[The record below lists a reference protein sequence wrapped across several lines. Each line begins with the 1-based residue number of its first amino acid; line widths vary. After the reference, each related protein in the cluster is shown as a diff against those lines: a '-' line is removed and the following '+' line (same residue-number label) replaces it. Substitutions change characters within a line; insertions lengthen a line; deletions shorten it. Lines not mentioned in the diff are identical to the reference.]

1 MRVSGGTM
9 YAPLQ
14 ILSAYS
20 LLKNPNTIEQ
30 IIQAVKDKHYEAVAL
45 TDINVMYG
53 AVDFYQAAKSYGI
66 KPLFGVTLLVNG
78 LVNTATAFPMVL
90 IAENQ
95 LGYQNLM
102 WISSAKMTSKTS
114 EMTLAAIADHLDGI
128 NVILS
133 QDSELSQFIAAEYD
147 NSTAYWQ
154 KLTAQIKSENLY
166 LGINPGLAAQIQER
180 LVSFSHENQ
189 AQLIALDDVD
199 YLNPDDAFTTQVLKA
214 IDANAQLDGIK
225 ALSQQLGTH
234 TLEDSNHIKM
244 AYLATDALKIAYHNN
259 EQLVAK
265 SRVDIVFKKKVSLPT
280 YTLPNDGQTAGE
292 YLRLMSKKGL
302 ADRLKYGN
310 VAIEPA
316 RYEKRLNHELETIDR
331 LGFNDYFLIV
341 WDIVNFAHQKDIQM
355 GAGRGSAAGSLVSFA
370 LGITDVDP
378 LQFGLLFER
387 FLNPERVQMPDI
399 DIDWPDNKREA
410 LLTYLHDKY
419 GQRNFA
425 QILTFGTLAAK
436 QALRDTARVFGLSQ
450 AMMSRI
456 SNAIPQPKQGRK
468 VVIQDALA
476 TSDQLKNTLAT
487 IENGELLLKVAQH
500 IEGLPRNYS
509 THAAGVVLSADALVK
524 TLPVQSGTDDRLLT
538 QFEKNPVEALG
549 LLKIDVLGL
558 SNLSILAQTLYAAK
572 QSLPKGFNISDVP
585 LDDTK
590 TLDLYARGDT
600 DGIFQ
605 FESPGIKN
613 VLRQLKPDTF
623 EHIVAVNALYRP
635 GPSRHIETFIKRR
648 HGREAITMPDTSL
661 KTILAPTFGIIVYQE
676 QVMLVAEAYA
686 GFTLGEADIL
696 RSAMSKKKLE
706 KMAAIHEQFVTG
718 AVSLGHDVK
727 QAEQIFAYIDEFA
740 NYGFNRSH
748 AVAYSKLSFELA
760 YMKAHYPVAFFTAL
774 LNANLGS
781 PEKVRRYV
789 TAAKLREIAVKP
801 PSINQSQR
809 FWTSTNQTI
818 QMGLN
823 NIRGI
828 RTDFVTVLLEERKSN
843 GGFQSFQSFVRRLP
857 DKFRKHDVL
866 VQLIYAG
873 ALDAFGYNRAEL
885 INSLDDLIEAASFGD
900 LILNET
906 KIKKIDEFP
915 ATEKLAHE
923 KEVIGINLSGHPLD
937 GYSEIITQQ
946 HFDQIV
952 DLTQKNQSSKVIVLV
967 DNIRKTRT
975 KKGEEMAFITVSDTT
990 GNISV
995 TIFSHLLVK
1004 VQTLLKVGAIIQ
1016 ITGKVD
1022 RYNDKLSVIANQISV
1037 APNVQSLATGTWFLR
1052 FDDAHDTADNRRDVI
1067 KILQKYHGDN
1077 PVVIYWKKS
1086 EQNQKLDA
1094 KFWLSDE
1101 TAVIVELAP
1110 LLGHDNIVFRRSR

>member
-1 MRVSGGTM
+1 M

-30 IIQAVKDKHYEAVAL
+30 IIQVAKAKHYEAMTL

-53 AVDFYQAAKSYGI
+53 AVDFYQTAKKYGI
-66 KPLFGVTLLVNG
+66 KPLFGVTLFING
-78 LVNTATAFPMVL
+78 LVNTATTFPMLL

-95 LGYQNLM
+95 VGYQNLM
-102 WISSAKMTSKTS
+102 WISSAKMTSKS
-114 EMTLAAIADHLDGI
+114 SDMTLTVIADHLDGI

-133 QDSELSQFIAAEYD
+133 QDSELAQFIAAEYD
-147 NSTAYWQ
+147 DSTEYWQ
-154 KLTAQIKSENLY
+154 DLTRQIKSENLY
-166 LGINPGLAAQIQER
+166 LGINPSLASQIQAR
-180 LVSFSHENQ
+180 LVSFSRANQ

-234 TLEDSNHIKM
+234 TLEDLNQIKA
-244 AYLATDALKIAYHNN
+244 AYLATDALKIAYQHN
-259 EQLVAK
+259 EQLVSK
-265 SRVDIVFKKKVSLPT
+265 SQVDIVFKQTASLPAFA
-280 YTLPNDGQTAGE
+280 LPNPGQTAGE
-292 YLRLMSKKGL
+292 YLRFISEKGL
-302 ADRLKYGN
+302 SDRLKSKK
-310 VAIEPA
+310 VSED
-316 RYEKRLNHELETIDR
+316 RYEERLKNELDTINR

-355 GAGRGSAAGSLVSFA
+355 GAGRGSAAGSLVAYA
-370 LGITDVDP
+370 LRITDVDP

-399 DIDWPDNKREA
+399 DIDWPDNKRDLVLA
-410 LLTYLHDKY
+410 YLHDKY

-436 QALRDTARVFGLSQ
+436 QALRDTARVFGVSQ

-456 SNAIPQPKQGRK
+456 SNAVPQPKQGRK
-468 VVIQDALA
+468 VTIQNALEV
-476 TSDQLKNTLAT
+476 SDNLKNTLSS
-487 IENGELLLKVAQH
+487 IENGDLLLKVAQQ

-558 SNLSILAQTLYAAK
+558 SNLSILAQTLYAA
-572 QSLPKGFNISDVP
+572 QPNLPKHFNISNIP
-585 LDDTK
+585 LDDDK
-590 TLDLYARGDT
+590 TLALYAAGDT

-613 VLRQLKPDTF
+613 VLRQLKPATF

-635 GPSRHIETFIKRR
+635 GPSRNIETFIKRR
-648 HGREAITMPDTSL
+648 HGLENVTMPDPSL

-686 GFTLGEADIL
+686 GFTLSEADIL

-706 KMAAIHEQFVTG
+706 KMAAMHEQFVAG
-718 AVSLGHDVK
+718 AVSLGHDVS

-760 YMKAHYPVAFFTAL
+760 YMKAHYPVAFFTAV

-781 PEKVRRYV
+781 PDKVRRYV
-789 TAAKLREIAVKP
+789 MAAKIRDITVKAP
-801 PSINQSQR
+801 NVNQSQR
-809 FWTSTNQTI
+809 FWTSADETL

-823 NIRGI
+823 NIRGV
-828 RTDFVTVLLEERKSN
+828 RTDFVTTLLEERHNN
-843 GGFQSFQSFVRRLP
+843 GKFQSFQSFVRRLP
-857 DKFRKHDVL
+857 DKFRKHDIL
-866 VQLIYAG
+866 VQLVYAG
-873 ALDAFGYNRAEL
+873 ALDDFGYNRAEL
-885 INSLDDLIEAASFGD
+885 ISALDDLIEAASFGD

-906 KIKKIDEFP
+906 KIKKIAEFSS
-915 ATEKLAHE
+915 TEKLAHE
-923 KEVIGINLSGHPLD
+923 KEVIGVNLSGHPLD
-937 GYSEIITQQ
+937 SYSEMITTQ
-946 HFDQIV
+946 HLDQIA
-952 DLTQKNQSSKVIVLV
+952 DLTQKNQMIKAIVLV

-975 KKGEEMAFITVSDTT
+975 KKGEEMAFITVSDMT
-990 GNISV
+990 GSISV

-1004 VQTLLKVGAIIQ
+1004 VSDLLKVGVIVQ
-1016 ITGKVD
+1016 IAGKVD
-1022 RYNDKLSVIANQISV
+1022 RYNDKLSVIANQMSL
-1037 APNVQSLATGTWFLR
+1037 APSVQSLAKGTWFLR
-1052 FDDAHDTADNRRDVI
+1052 FDDTHDTAENRRDVI
-1067 KILQKYHGDN
+1067 NVLKKYHGNN
-1077 PVVIYWKKS
+1077 PVVIYWQKS
-1086 EQNQKLDA
+1086 DRNQKLDA
-1094 KFWLSDE
+1094 KFWMIDE
-1101 TAVIVELAP
+1101 TAVIIELAP
-1110 LLGHDNIVFRRSR
+1110 LLGNDNIVFRRSH

>member
-1 MRVSGGTM
+1 MRVSGGPM

-30 IIQAVKDKHYEAVAL
+30 IIQVAKERHYEAVAL

-53 AVDFYQAAKSYGI
+53 AVDFYQTARKYGI
-66 KPLFGVTLLVNG
+66 KPLFGLTLLING
-78 LVNTATAFPMVL
+78 LVNTATTFPVLL

-95 LGYQNLM
+95 AGYQNLM
-102 WISSAKMTSKTS
+102 WISSAKMTSKS
-114 EMTLAAIADHLDGI
+114 SDMTLTVIADHLDGI

-133 QDSELSQFIAAEYD
+133 QDSELAQFIAAEYD
-147 NSTAYWQ
+147 DATDYWQ
-154 KLTAQIKSENLY
+154 DLTTKIKPENVY
-166 LGINPGLAAQIQER
+166 LGINPSLAPQIQSR
-180 LVSFSHENQ
+180 LVNFSLANQ
-189 AQLIALDDVD
+189 ARLIALDDID

-214 IDANAQLDGIK
+214 IDANAQLDGVK
-225 ALSQQLGTH
+225 VLSQQLGTH
-234 TLEDSNHIKM
+234 TLEDLNQVKA
-244 AYLATDALKIAYHNN
+244 AYLTTDALKMAYQHN
-259 EQLVAK
+259 EQLVSK
-265 SRVDIVFKKKVSLPT
+265 SRVDIMFKQTASLPSFE
-280 YTLPNDGQTAGE
+280 LPNSEQTSGE
-292 YLRLMSKKGL
+292 YLQFISEKGL
-302 ADRLKYGN
+302 SNRLKGRKLPEDHYS
-310 VAIEPA
+310 
-316 RYEKRLNHELETIDR
+316 KRLKHELQVINH

-341 WDIVNFAHQKDIQM
+341 WDIVNFAHQKNIQM
-355 GAGRGSAAGSLVSFA
+355 GAGRGSAAGSLVAYA

-387 FLNPERVQMPDI
+387 FLNPDRVQMPDI

-410 LLTYLHDKY
+410 ILTYLHDKY

-425 QILTFGTLAAK
+425 QIITFGTLAAK
-436 QALRDTARVFGLSQ
+436 QALRDTARVFGVSQ

-456 SNAIPQPKQGRK
+456 SHAIPQPKQGRK
-468 VVIQDALA
+468 VSIQDALES
-476 TSDQLKNTLAT
+476 SDNLKNTLSI
-487 IENGELLLKVAQH
+487 IENGDLLLKVAQQ

-558 SNLSILAQTLYAAK
+558 SNLSILAQTLYVAK
-572 QSLPKGFNISDVP
+572 ANLPEYFNISDVP
-585 LDDTK
+585 LDDEK
-590 TLDLYARGDT
+590 TLDLYAAGDT

-613 VLRQLKPDTF
+613 VLRQLKPATF

-635 GPSRHIETFIKRR
+635 GPSRNIETFIKRR
-648 HGREAITMPDTSL
+648 HGLENVTMLDASL

-696 RSAMSKKKLE
+696 RSAMSKKKIE
-706 KMAAIHEQFVTG
+706 KMTAMHKQFVTG
-718 AVSLGHDVK
+718 AVSLGHDAK

-760 YMKAHYPVAFFTAL
+760 YMKAHYPVAFFTAV

-781 PEKVRRYV
+781 PDKVRRYV
-789 TAAKLREIAVKP
+789 TAAKSRGITVKP
-801 PSINQSQR
+801 PSINRSQR
-809 FWTSTNQTI
+809 FWTSDNQTL

-823 NIRGI
+823 NIRGV
-828 RTDFVTVLLEERKSN
+828 RTDFVTTLLEERQNN
-843 GGFQSFQSFVRRLP
+843 GEFQSFQSFVRRLP
-857 DKFRKHDVL
+857 DKFRKHDILIQL
-866 VQLIYAG
+866 VYAG

-885 INSLDDLIEAASFGD
+885 ISALDDLIEAASFGD

-906 KIKKIDEFP
+906 KIKKVAEFSS
-915 ATEKLAHE
+915 TEKLAHE
-923 KEVIGINLSGHPLD
+923 KDVIGVNLSGHPLD
-937 GYSEIITQQ
+937 SYLEMITTQ
-946 HFDQIV
+946 HFQQIV
-952 DLTQKNQSSKVIVLV
+952 DFTQKNQMITVIALV

-975 KKGEEMAFITVSDTT
+975 KKGEEMAFITVSDMT
-990 GNISV
+990 GSISV

-1004 VQTLLKVGAIIQ
+1004 VSDLLKVGSVVQ
-1016 ITGKVD
+1016 IAGKVD
-1022 RYNDKLSVIANQISV
+1022 RYNDKLSVIANQISL
-1037 APNVQSLATGTWFLR
+1037 APNVQSLMKGTWFLR
-1052 FDDAHDTADNRRDVI
+1052 FDDTHDTAENRQDVI
-1067 KILQKYHGDN
+1067 AVLKKYHGHN
-1077 PVVIYWKKS
+1077 PVVIHWQKNDRN
-1086 EQNQKLDA
+1086 QNLDA
-1094 KFWLSDE
+1094 KFWMSDE
-1101 TAVIVELAP
+1101 TAVIIELAP
-1110 LLGHDNIVFRRSR
+1110 LLGNDNIVFRRSR